1 MNRMNLKIL
10 VTVFIFSITVALY
23 GGEKDKKI
31 YKDPSVPV
39 EQRVNDLLK
48 RMTLDEKISQM
59 CMTSLSKLEFDING
73 KVSDESLEELFK
85 GQSIG
90 CLESPFIGVR
100 DIAKPSKAADR
111 YLREKTRLSIPAT
124 QIAECGHGQLALG
137 ATIFPQAIVQGS
149 TWNPELIHKMAE
161 IIARE
166 ASASGVDQA
175 LSPIFDLAREPRY
188 GREEECYGED
198 PWLVSRMGVAFVT
211 GMQGKPEITR
221 NTIPDDHLMCTAKAF
236 VAYSVPTA
244 GINLGPVS
252 VGERELRSSHFVPF
266 EAAVKD
272 ANIYSL
278 MPGYHE
284 VDGIPVHA
292 SDFLL
297 RDVLRDEWGFNGYVF
312 SDYEAIRMLEHFHCV
327 AVNREDAAL
336 QSVLAGVD
344 LEAPSPYAY
353 PELKKLVEDMKLD
366 EKVID
371 EAVRNILR
379 VKFKAGL
386 FDKTQPSLGKTG
398 ENVHLPEHIALA
410 REIAQESV
418 ILLKNDNNL
427 LPLNPEKINSIAVIG
442 PNADQ
447 VQFGDY
453 SITKHND
460 YGITVL
466 DGIQQIAGSKI
477 QINYARG
484 CGITDLDKTGFDE
497 AVDAA
502 QKSDVVVL
510 VIGGT
515 SIIYSGIG
523 WGDDQSDE
531 YNTCGEGHDRTTL
544 CPPGVQPELIKEI
557 VKTGKPVVM
566 VMVHGRR
573 YSIPWEKEHIP
584 AILEAW
590 YPGEEGGNA
599 IADILFG
606 IVNPSGK
613 LTVSVPQSVGHVPVF
628 YDHKPS
634 GRGYYHKPGSPEKPG
649 RDYVFSSI
657 DPLFPFGHGLSY
669 TEFKYSNLKTSND
682 IINIGDIITIN
693 ISVKNTGD
701 RTGKEVVQLYL
712 RDKVA
717 SVSIP
722 VKRLRGFKKIDL
734 QPGEEKVVSFTL
746 TPEDLKLWNKNMEFV
761 VEPGEFEIMIGS
773 SADDIRVKKTFMVSG
788 DNKAK

>member
-1 MNRMNLKIL
+1 MNRIYLKL
-10 VTVFIFSITVALY
+10 LETVFIFSLTVALY
-23 GGEKDKKI
+23 GTEEDKML
-31 YKDPSVPV
+31 YKDPNVPV

-59 CMTSLSKLEFDING
+59 CMTNLSKLEFDING
-73 KVSDESLEELFK
+73 KVSDESLEELFN

-100 DIAKPSKAADR
+100 DIAKLSQVADR
-111 YLREKTRLSIPAT
+111 YLREKTRLGIPAI
-124 QIAECGHGQLALG
+124 QIAECVHGQLALG
-137 ATIFPQAIVQGS
+137 ATIFPQAIAQGS

-175 LSPIFDLAREPRY
+175 LSPIFDLARDPRF
-188 GREEECYGED
+188 GRVEECYGED
-198 PWLVSRMGVAFVT
+198 PYLVSRMGVAFVI
-211 GMQGKPEITR
+211 GMQGKPEITCK
-221 NTIPDDHLMCTAKAF
+221 TIPDNHLMCTAKAF
-236 VAYSVPTA
+236 VAYSVPAA

-292 SDFLL
+292 SSFLL
-297 RDVLRDEWGFNGYVF
+297 RDVLRNEWGFNGYVF

-327 AVNREDAAL
+327 AGNREDAAL
-336 QSVLAGVD
+336 QAALAGVD
-344 LEAPSPYAY
+344 LEAPSSYAY
-353 PELKKLVEDMKLD
+353 TELKKLVEDGKLD
-366 EKVID
+366 KKVID

-386 FDKTQPSLGKTG
+386 FDKTQPSLGKIT

-410 REIAQESV
+410 REIAAESV

-427 LPLNPEKINSIAVIG
+427 LPLNPERINSIAVIG

-460 YGITVL
+460 YGIAVL

-484 CGITDLDKTGFDE
+484 CGITDLDKSGFDE

-502 QKSDVVVL
+502 QKSDVVIL

-523 WGDDQSDE
+523 WGNDQSDK
-531 YNTCGEGHDRTTL
+531 YNTCGEGLDRTTL

-566 VMVHGRR
+566 VMIHGRP
-573 YSIPWEKEHIP
+573 YSIIWEKEHIP

-613 LTVSVPQSVGHVPVF
+613 LTVSVPQSVGHVPVS

-634 GRGYYHKPGSPEKPG
+634 GRGFYHKPGTPEKPG
-649 RDYVFSSI
+649 RDYVFSSP
-657 DPLFPFGHGLSY
+657 DPLFPFGYGLSY
-669 TEFKYSNLKTSND
+669 TEFKYSNLKISN
-682 IINIGDIITIN
+682 
-693 ISVKNTGD
+693 
-701 RTGKEVVQLYL
+701 
-712 RDKVA
+712 
-717 SVSIP
+717 
-722 VKRLRGFKKIDL
+722 
-734 QPGEEKVVSFTL
+734 
-746 TPEDLKLWNKNMEFV
+746 
-761 VEPGEFEIMIGS
+761 
-773 SADDIRVKKTFMVSG
+773 
-788 DNKAK
+788 

>member
-1 MNRMNLKIL
+1 MHRIYLKLL
-10 VTVFIFSITVALY
+10 VTVFILSLTIASY
-23 GGEKDKKI
+23 GTREDKKF
-31 YKDPSVPV
+31 YKDPNTPV

-48 RMTLDEKISQM
+48 RMTLEEKISQM
-59 CMTSLSKLEFDING
+59 CMTSLNKLEIDING

-100 DIAKPSKAADR
+100 DIAKLSQAADR
-111 YLREKTRLSIPAT
+111 YMREKTRLGIPAM
-124 QIAECGHGQLALG
+124 QIAECVHGQLALG
-137 ATIFPQAIVQGS
+137 ATIFPQAIAQGS
-149 TWNPELIHKMAE
+149 TWNPDLIHKMAK

-175 LSPIFDLAREPRY
+175 LSPIFDLARDPRF
-188 GREEECYGED
+188 GRVEECYGED
-198 PWLVSRMGVAFVT
+198 PWLVSRMGVAFVM

-221 NTIPDDHLMCTAKAF
+221 KSIPDDHLICTAKAF

-327 AVNREDAAL
+327 AVNNEEAAL
-336 QSVLAGVD
+336 QAVLAGVD
-344 LEAPSPYAY
+344 LEAPSSYAY
-353 PELKKLVEDMKLD
+353 PELKKLVEDGKLD

-371 EAVRNILR
+371 EAVGNILR
-379 VKFKAGL
+379 VKFIAGL
-386 FDKTQPSLGKTG
+386 FDKPQLSPERIE
-398 ENVHLPEHIALA
+398 ENVHLPGHIALA
-410 REIAQESV
+410 REISAESV

-453 SITKHND
+453 SITKNND
-460 YGITVL
+460 YGVTIL
-466 DGIQQIAGSKI
+466 DGILKIAGDKM

-523 WGDDQSDE
+523 WGNDQSDE

-544 CPPGVQPELIKEI
+544 CPPGVQPELIREI

-566 VMVHGRR
+566 VMVHGRP
-573 YSIPWEKEHIP
+573 YSITWEKEHIP

-599 IADILFG
+599 IADIIFG

-613 LTVSVPQSVGHVPVF
+613 LTVSVPQSVGHVPVT

-634 GRGYYHKPGSPEKPG
+634 GRGYYHKPDTPEKPG
-649 RDYVFSSI
+649 RDYVFSSP

-669 TEFKYSNLKTSND
+669 TEFKYSNLKISDDT
-682 IINIGDIITIN
+682 INTGDKITIN
-693 ISVKNTGD
+693 ILVKNTGD
-701 RTGKEVVQLYL
+701 RPGKEVVQLYL
-712 RDKVA
+712 RDRVA

-722 VKRLRGFKKIDL
+722 VKRLRNFKKINL
-734 QPGEEKVVSFTL
+734 QPGEEKMVSFTL
-746 TPEDLKLWNKNMEFV
+746 TSEDLKLWNKNMEYV
-761 VEPGEFEIMIGS
+761 VEPGEFEILIGS
-773 SADDIRVKKTFMVSG
+773 SAEDIRVKKTFLVR
-788 DNKAK
+788 